1 MKVKTFLEHE
11 LPMADLETIGLA
23 SRGQLLLNE
32 EDLGAL
38 LSGRRTEM
46 QHLKNLEAENIKI
59 AAIDAKISLR
69 RNEQSKVDLLIHPIY
84 KRPVTPD
91 FLDPNEAHELE
102 NGEVQMLWKKIKDG
116 KGKEKELLVEYD
128 AETRE
133 FIVSDTEKIIAPDMV
148 NSEFLTAAQKEN
160 YRKGKEVK
168 IADGTTL
175 QFSGKD
181 VNGIRA
187 DRLMLIASIVA
198 DGGLSYVLYKG
209 LRALYGK
216 ERDEAKAREES
227 PGFRSAL
234 QDMQDQRQEATRFAE
249 NDRHHHPGR

>member
-59 AAIDAKISLR
+59 AAIDAQISLR
-69 RNEQSKVDLLIHPIY
+69 RNEQGKVDLLIHPIY

-91 FLDPNEAHELE
+91 FLEPNEAHELE
-102 NGEVQMLWKKIKDG
+102 TGEVQMLWKKIKEG

-148 NSEFLTAAQKEN
+148 NS
-160 YRKGKEVK
+160 
-168 IADGTTL
+168 
-175 QFSGKD
+175 
-181 VNGIRA
+181 
-187 DRLMLIASIVA
+187 
-198 DGGLSYVLYKG
+198 
-209 LRALYGK
+209 
-216 ERDEAKAREES
+216 
-227 PGFRSAL
+227 
-234 QDMQDQRQEATRFAE
+234 
-249 NDRHHHPGR
+249 